1 MMLSYKTPLI
11 ILILLTF
18 FVTMSQVH
26 AENPWQL
33 SKDEDGIQV
42 HIRHNP
48 ASVIKTFKGTMAI
61 NSRLSSLVAAIQD
74 TQAYPRWLHNCKSAR
89 TIKTVGNNQVY
100 NYVVTGMPWP
110 VADRDS
116 IVRSVLTQ
124 NKSNNQ
130 TIIKLTSEPNML
142 PLKQEMVRIQSLTGQ
157 WLLASLTKGDV
168 SVTYEMSV
176 DPGGNIPKWLVNMMA
191 VDLPFNTLQKL
202 RSIVKEARYVN
213 ARVENIID

>member
-1 MMLSYKTPLI
+1 MTIYKTAVAIFLLLLI
-11 ILILLTF
+11 TSSQGLT
-18 FVTMSQVH
+18 TNS
-26 AENPWQL
+26 WQL
-33 SKDEDGIQV
+33 SKDKDGIQV

-48 ASVIKTFKGTMAI
+48 TSVIKTFKGTMAI

-74 TQAYPRWLHNCKSAR
+74 TQAYPRWLHKCKSAS
-89 TIKTVGNNQVY
+89 TIKTVGNNQIY
-100 NYVVTGMPWP
+100 SYVVTGMPWP

-116 IVRSVLTQ
+116 IVHSVLTQ

-142 PLKQEMVRIQSLTGQ
+142 PLKQGMVRIQSLTGQ
-157 WLLASLTKGDV
+157 WLLTPLTKGDV

-176 DPGGNIPKWLVNMMA
+176 DPGGNIPKWLVNLMA

-202 RSIVKEARYVN
+202 RNIVKEARYVN
-213 ARVENIID
+213 ARMGNIID